1 MLGEAGDVGKEVA
14 LDGGGEVAG
23 AAERLGPQGGVQQ
36 LLHLGHR
43 RHAAALVG
51 PAPHPD
57 DELLAVGVDEDLGG
71 VVGAALVA
79 EVKLGVVD
87 DNPLSILEEREI
99 ERYNKM
105 YNTLNLVY
113 KRHLVR
119 DNKSFLLNF
128 TLLLNS
134 L

>member
-1 MLGEAGDVGKEVA
+1 MRVFGKAGGIGKKIA
-14 LDGGGEVAG
+14 LDGGEVAG
-23 AAERLGPQGGVQQ
+23 AAERLGPEGGAQQ
-36 LLHLGHR
+36 LLHLGHRR

-71 VVGAALVA
+71 VVGSARVA

-87 DNPLSILEEREI
+87 DNPLPILERERE
-99 ERYNKM
+99 KM
-105 YNTLNLVY
+105 YTLSLFY

-119 DNKSFLLNF
+119 DN
-128 TLLLNS
+128 
-134 L
+134 